1 MNTVLKY
8 LLISVLMRIKVNIL
22 WMVCCIFMQLVG
34 AFFSVSVTNI
44 NQKGRSLGKM
54 VSYF

>member
-1 MNTVLKY
+1 
-8 LLISVLMRIKVNIL
+8 MRIKVNIL